1 MTKILLII
9 IISCLIINFIINLFY
24 YQIEKIN
31 NKLLFWSTQLTDKQ
45 FDLFCDQNKLT
56 IKNMTFIANDK
67 SDDKNTNTY
76 SISSIL
82 INRIKQP
89 TLKDK
94 IIFYCHGNS
103 WCIKK
108 LFTTS
113 PIKMVSNLKN
123 TSAFVFDYRGYGNT
137 KGETTE
143 NNLYQ
148 DAYNAWNHLTL
159 TLKVSEDNIIIY
171 GRSLGTAIATNL
183 MVNLINQ
190 KRQIPKIL
198 FLDSPFVTLQS
209 TANKFFCGLGKFVT
223 FNFNNLKN
231 LTIITKNTNKN
242 NLKIYL
248 LHSKEDQLVKYSE
261 SLDLINKIGN
271 NRCKLIDI
279 NGSHMHPRYNDNI
292 VKFIQNEIESII

>member
-1 MTKILLII
+1 MIKILLII
-9 IISCLIINFIINLFY
+9 IISYLIAYFINPIG
-24 YQIEKIN
+24 KIN

-45 FDLFCDQNKLT
+45 FNLFCDQNKPT
-56 IKNMTFIANDK
+56 VKNMTFV
-67 SDDKNTNTY
+67 TNTYSIRY

-82 INRIKQP
+82 ANRIKQP
-89 TLKDK
+89 TLEDK

-113 PIKMVSNLKN
+113 PIKMVSNFKN
-123 TSAFVFDYRGYGNT
+123 TSAFIFDYRGYGNT
-137 KGETTE
+137 KGESTE

-183 MVNLINQ
+183 MVDLINK
-190 KRQIPKIL
+190 KRPIPKIL

-209 TANKFFCGLGKFVT
+209 TANKFFCGLGNFVT
-223 FNFNNLKN
+223 FNFDNLKN
-231 LTIITKNTNKN
+231 LLFITKNTNKN

-248 LHSKEDQLVKYSE
+248 LHSKQDQLVKYSE
-261 SLDLINKIGN
+261 SLDLINKIGK

-279 NGSHMHPRYNDNI
+279 NGSHMHPRYSDD
-292 VKFIQNEIESII
+292 VVTFIQNKIDSLD